1 VWISVTLTTK
11 IGLSNQD
18 KLPQRENSKNSGE
31 KQPWTGSLLM
41 ACQLHSRLSGS
52 DSIMANISSELMSSA
67 VTIFEIRDL
76 NRDFSSKKNQQR
88 IETWLCRHQ
97 SHDFNKGENLVVLVC
112 VPHYSGLDLTIH
124 THAMHPVSY
133 IFNAS
138 ASVVGDFASSN
149 LFIIIE
155 VNIKHI

>member
-1 VWISVTLTTK
+1 
-11 IGLSNQD
+11 
-18 KLPQRENSKNSGE
+18 
-31 KQPWTGSLLM
+31 M
-41 ACQLHSRLSGS
+41 
-52 DSIMANISSELMSSA
+52 
-67 VTIFEIRDL
+67 
-76 NRDFSSKKNQQR
+76 
-88 IETWLCRHQ
+88 
-97 SHDFNKGENLVVLVC
+97 VLVC

-155 VNIKHI
+155 VKIKHI